1 MGWGLKQDI
10 ELVLAKIFTDRGV
23 RIPSAAG
30 HRVIKE
36 VLRGKGVRRNDI
48 AQARKELRIQSD
60 KIDGKYWWVWENEQD
75 PGRMWKKLS
84 GEFWRSLDERKG
96 H

>member
-23 RIPSAAG
+23 RIPSAEG
-30 HRVIKE
+30 HRGVKE
-36 VLRGKGVRRNDI
+36 ALRGKGVRRNDI

-60 KIDGKYWWVWENEQD
+60 KIDGEYWWIWENEQD
-75 PGRMWKKLS
+75 PGSMGDRMR
-84 GEFWRSLDERKG
+84 GGVGRSLDERKG